1 MLTLML
7 DEEYRPDQITE
18 YGTAAQDA
26 AVQRMRPHLRL
37 TRIGVAVAAVAVL
50 LDAAALVTFPIFAG
64 LGPTRAWVIIAL
76 VAAVL
81 LLAIA
86 VSQLVCWQLAF
97 AEWRGG
103 PDRDL
108 NRLALISYLA
118 HWGSYL
124 VVLVALFAAMAA
136 SRESGWSSSSAV
148 LTALGLAFAIG
159 GQVLAGVQYLRTA
172 GPPGTIPAHMRRLI
186 ERERA
191 RADRLR
197 PPAN

>member
-1 MLTLML
+1 MLASML

-37 TRIGVAVAAVAVL
+37 TRVGVVAAALAVP
-50 LDAAALVTFPIFAG
+50 LDVAALVTFPMFAG
-64 LGPTRAWVIIAL
+64 TGPTRAWAITAL

-81 LLAIA
+81 LLVIA
-86 VSQLVCWQLAF
+86 VFQLICWQFAF
-97 AEWRGG
+97 AEWSGG

-108 NRLALISYLA
+108 NRLALISFVA
-118 HWGSYL
+118 HWVSYL

-136 SRESGWSSSSAV
+136 SQESGWSSTSAV
-148 LTALGLAFAIG
+148 LTAFGLAFAIG

-191 RADRLR
+191 RGRRSGAGS
-197 PPAN
+197 

>member
-1 MLTLML
+1 MLTPML

-37 TRIGVAVAAVAVL
+37 TRIGVVVAAIAVP
-50 LDAAALVTFPIFAG
+50 LDVAALVTFPIFAG
-64 LGPTRAWVIIAL
+64 LGPTRAWAVTAL

-86 VSQLVCWQLAF
+86 AFQAVCWQFAF

-108 NRLALISYLA
+108 NRYALISYIA
-118 HWGSYL
+118 HWASYL
-124 VVLVALFAAMAA
+124 VVLLALFAAMAA
-136 SRESGWSSSSAV
+136 SKESGWSSASAV
-148 LTALGLAFAIG
+148 FTALGLAGAIG
-159 GQVLAGVQYLRTA
+159 GQVLAGVQYLRA
-172 GPPGTIPAHMRRLI
+172 SGPPGTIPSHMRRLI
-186 ERERA
+186 EREQA
-191 RADRLR
+191 RADRSR
-197 PPAN
+197 PRP